1 MKKPLMRFTLLFI
14 LGACLSLSASAQQLF
29 TVKGIIF
36 KKNTPVTIEQAVITN
51 LNRKTTALSDDLGSF
66 SIEAAIGD
74 SLLFKKADYTN
85 EYMVVLSRSM
95 QSIYMQPVIRLNEV
109 VIKDKSRQQELN
121 DVMSDYKKKGQYY
134 TLDPSVMSVLNS
146 PLTGLYELFGKAPAQ
161 ARRFRQFTKE
171 DQERSAIAKR
181 YNRQIVQQITKMP
194 DTEVTDFM
202 LAFTP
207 SYEDIKIWSDYDI
220 ISYIKKSY
228 QYFIHHKDALKIQ
241 KLY

>member
-1 MKKPLMRFTLLFI
+1 
-14 LGACLSLSASAQQLF
+14 
-29 TVKGIIF
+29 
-36 KKNTPVTIEQAVITN
+36 
-51 LNRKTTALSDDLGSF
+51 
-66 SIEAAIGD
+66 
-74 SLLFKKADYTN
+74 
-85 EYMVVLSRSM
+85 
-95 QSIYMQPVIRLNEV
+95 
-109 VIKDKSRQQELN
+109 
-121 DVMSDYKKKGQYY
+121 
-134 TLDPSVMSVLNS
+134 MSVLNS